1 MSVPEVPETEM
12 PRREPPAF
20 NVPGAVLVLLALML
34 GMFVLYDQSSTDG
47 QDVMLIW
54 LALFPA
60 RLSPAAGQVLDWPG
74 GIAGDLWTLV
84 TYTFMHGSWTHLI
97 VNSIWLLAF
106 GSALA
111 RRLGAVRFYLFY
123 FTCGI
128 AGALLHVALNA
139 GSMVPTV
146 GASAAL
152 SGLMGGAARFVF
164 LADGP
169 LGGLVMVGRD
179 GLPIMPRGRL
189 SILGALSDKRA
200 MIFIV
205 VWLALNFLFG
215 PTGLSAAFGSDAPIA
230 WEAHMGGFLAGLL
243 LFGLFDPLQYSA
255 SGGPG
260 NVDYGQW
267 LGPRDRR

>member
-1 MSVPEVPETEM
+1 MSVPEVPESEM
-12 PRREPPAF
+12 PRHEPPAL
-20 NVPGAVLVLLALML
+20 NVPGAVLALLLLMV
-34 GMFVLYDQSSTDG
+34 GVFVLYDQSSPDG
-47 QDVMLIW
+47 QDQMIMW

-60 RLSPAAGQVLDWPG
+60 RILAPAQQGLIWPG
-74 GIAGDLWTLV
+74 GLAGDFWTFI

-97 VNSIWLLAF
+97 VNSVWLLAF

-128 AGALLHVALNA
+128 AGAALHVALNA
-139 GSMVPTV
+139 GSMVPIV

-152 SGLMGGAARFVF
+152 SGLMGGAARFIF
-164 LADGP
+164 LSDGP
-169 LGGLVMVGRD
+169 LGGLVRIGRD
-179 GLPIMPRGRL
+179 GLPVMSRGRM
-189 SILGALSDKRA
+189 SIVGALTDRRS
-200 MIFIV
+200 MIFIL
-205 VWLALNFLFG
+205 VWLGLNFLFG
-215 PTGLSAAFGSDAPIA
+215 PTGLSAAVGSSAAVA

-243 LFGLFDPLQYSA
+243 LFGLFDPMQFSA

-267 LGPRDRR
+267 LGPRDGR